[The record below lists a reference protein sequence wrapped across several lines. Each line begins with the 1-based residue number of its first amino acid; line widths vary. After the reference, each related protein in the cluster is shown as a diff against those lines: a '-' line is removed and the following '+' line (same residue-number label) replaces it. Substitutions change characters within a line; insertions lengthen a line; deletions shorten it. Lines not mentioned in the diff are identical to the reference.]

1 MQLWVSRMNRLANG
15 WILKRQVNERQTG
28 SEFRIVIPLVLLK
41 ITLTRMTLILS
52 TVMKYEVI
60 LKLS

>member
-1 MQLWVSRMNRLANG
+1 MNQLANG
-15 WILKRQVNERQTG
+15 WILKRQVNERRTG

>member
-1 MQLWVSRMNRLANG
+1 MNQLANG